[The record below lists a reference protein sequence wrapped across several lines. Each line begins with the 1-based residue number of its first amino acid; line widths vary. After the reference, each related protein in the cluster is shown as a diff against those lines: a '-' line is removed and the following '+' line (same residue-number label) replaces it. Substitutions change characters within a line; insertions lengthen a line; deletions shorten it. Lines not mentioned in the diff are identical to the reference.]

1 MWIACNINKK
11 NGQALVKPGRK
22 TDKRHGFKSGHI
34 ANLLAMTEVLPQ
46 KEEAKLIL
54 QRYHVTQ
61 AHNLVYNYEEL
72 RQLGIQPEFLM
83 AVLEVFE
90 DPRSFDPAKFSHFS
104 LATII
109 DYLRKT
115 HTYYLKKKLLE
126 IEQSIH
132 LLARAYEGAHP
143 LLILLHHFYSDYKLH
158 LRKHIEEE
166 EVKLIPYIEQL
177 TLAEEKKETLAEKP
191 AYSIADFMSEHHD
204 TEKDLEEIRKTILH
218 YSPPSGNQTLYRI
231 LVSQLH
237 VLEKDLAVHALMEDE
252 VLLPRARAIEERVL
266 PFNWQ

>member
-1 MWIACNINKK
+1 
-11 NGQALVKPGRK
+11 
-22 TDKRHGFKSGHI
+22 
-34 ANLLAMTEVLPQ
+34 
-46 KEEAKLIL
+46 
-54 QRYHVTQ
+54 
-61 AHNLVYNYEEL
+61 VYNYEEL
-72 RQLGIQPEFLM
+72 RQLGIKPEFLM

-90 DPRSFDPAKFSHFS
+90 NPESFEPAKFSQFG
-104 LATII
+104 LDTII

-132 LLARAYEGAHP
+132 LLAGAYEQAHP
-143 LLILLHHFYSDYKLH
+143 LLILLHHFYSDYQQH

-166 EVKLIPYIEQL
+166 ETKLIPYIEQL
-177 TLAEEKKETLAEKP
+177 TLAEQKSQPLP
-191 AYSIADFMSEHHD
+191 APSLLIADFISQHYD

-218 YSPPSGNQTLYRI
+218 YSPPPGNETLYRI

-252 VLLPRARAIEERVL
+252 VLLPRACALEERVL
-266 PFNWQ
+266 GRK

>member
-1 MWIACNINKK
+1 MFLKM
-11 NGQALVKPGRK
+11 GRWQLCYRESEK
-22 TDKRHGFKSGHI
+22 MN
-34 ANLLAMTEVLPQ
+34 AEVLPP
-46 KEEAKLIL
+46 KEEARLIL
-54 QRYHVTQ
+54 QRYQVTQ
-61 AHNLVYNYEEL
+61 AHNLVYTYEEL
-72 RQLGIQPEFLM
+72 RQLGVQPEFLM

-90 DPRSFDPAKFSHFS
+90 DPGAFQPQKFSHFNLS
-104 LATII
+104 VII

-115 HTYYLKKKLLE
+115 HAYYLTKKLLE

-143 LLILLHHFYSDYKLH
+143 LLILLHHFYASYKQH
-158 LRKHIEEE
+158 LRRHIEEE

-177 TLAEEKKETLAEKP
+177 QNAAADNMQMSKP
-191 AYSIADFMSEHHD
+191 AMTITDFIAEHHD

-237 VLEKDLAVHALMEDE
+237 VLEKDLAVHALMEDG
-252 VLLPRARAIEERVL
+252 VLLPRALELEKQVL
-266 PFNWQ
+266 Q